1 MLTFPI
7 ESWFFGYTLFPDTPN
22 LGSFFGPPS
31 SNSEDT
37 VRDEGSQG
45 GNARVEQRLLSL
57 EEGFNTFKEFT
68 EQQQKAFLFPHGW
81 TNSRNLIWNDVHV
94 MFRYCWVSSSQVFL
108 GFHCNI
114 FFFTKR
120 SSQTV
125 RCLSCPLPSW
135 PTLSSSFPPR
145 KSSQFAQIHHHVM
158 ALRPNGLLWTCRSTL
173 LKEI

>member
-1 MLTFPI
+1 MVCLIMGYAQFQQLQEFECSLSPLNLDFLVI
-7 ESWFFGYTLFPDTPN
+7 YTLFPDTPN

-114 FFFTKR
+114 FFFTTKVITR
-120 SSQTV
+120 
-125 RCLSCPLPSW
+125 
-135 PTLSSSFPPR
+135 
-145 KSSQFAQIHHHVM
+145 FAPIHHHDHVM